1 MAKLTGIQLFWL
13 RIKGV
18 ADSLRKQDEET
29 QKKAKAGT
37 LRRTRHSEKE
47 LQTELRDFIASGSF
61 RIITNSTNENMVVKD
76 AFGKNIIIKPGEEK
90 KINWIGRAI

>member
-1 MAKLTGIQLFWL
+1 LAKLTTIQLFWL

-18 ADSLRKQDEET
+18 ADFLKKQQEET
-29 QKKAKAGT
+29 DKKAKAGT
-37 LRRTRHSEKE
+37 LRKTQHSEKE
-47 LQTELRDFIASGSF
+47 LQTELKDFIASGSF
-61 RIITNSTNENMVVKD
+61 RVVVNSTNENMIVKD

>member
-18 ADSLRKQDEET
+18 ADFLKKQQEKTD
-29 QKKAKAGT
+29 KKAKAGT
-37 LRRTRHSEKE
+37 LRKAPHSNIE
-47 LQTELRDFIASGSF
+47 LQKELRDFIASGSF
-61 RIITNSTNENMVVKD
+61 RIITNSTNENMIVKD

-90 KINWIGRAI
+90 KINWIGQSI

>member
-18 ADSLRKQDEET
+18 VDSLKKQAEET
-29 QKKAKAGT
+29 EKKAKAGT
-37 LRRTRHSEKE
+37 LRRERHSDKE
-47 LQTELRDFIASGSF
+47 LQKELRDFIASGSF
-61 RIITNSTNENMVVKD
+61 RIISNSTNENMVVKD
-76 AFGKNIIIKPGEEK
+76 AFGKMIKIKPGEEK

>member
-18 ADSLRKQDEET
+18 VEFLKKQQEET
-29 QKKAKAGT
+29 DKKAKAGT
-37 LRRTRHSEKE
+37 LRKSPHSNVE
-47 LQTELRDFIASGSF
+47 LQKELRDFIAGGSF
-61 RIITNSTNENMVVKD
+61 KTIENFTDKNIIVKD